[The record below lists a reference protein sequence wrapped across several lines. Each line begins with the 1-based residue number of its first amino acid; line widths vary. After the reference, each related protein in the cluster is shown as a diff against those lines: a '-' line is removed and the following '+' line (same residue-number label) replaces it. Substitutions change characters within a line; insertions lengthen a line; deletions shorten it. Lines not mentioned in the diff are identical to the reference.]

1 MNDEVMES
9 CKELEDFKD
18 LKDFKDFKD
27 LENNKQETGNR
38 PWSFPGPEKT
48 RRQ

>member
-1 MNDEVMES
+1 MNDELMES
-9 CKELEDFKD
+9 CKD

-27 LENNKQETGNR
+27 LENNKQETGR
-38 PWSFPGPEKT
+38 GVSPAQT